1 MDTFCSRTFPVRSRG
16 RNENTSFFSVL
27 LLLLTIAACTEA
39 IAVEAVQRASH
50 ETSASVSSKSTDIVR
65 EAQSAEATDADANTS
80 AIGEQLPRKGD
91 EIVVCGQLFH
101 TTAPVVLWMDPGGY
115 DAYRVERRF
124 SPYETS
130 SWKATVEEANLD
142 SPNRYGL
149 RKDGLTAEQIEKFR
163 GGGWD
168 LQSLQNVVDQFVMHY
183 DVCGLSEVCFKV
195 LHDHRCLS
203 VHFMVDIDG
212 TIYQTLD
219 LKERAWHATI
229 SNSRSIGVEI
239 AHIGAYSS
247 KTKETLDRWYAT
259 DSDGTVHLRPP
270 RNIGHLGLRTKLFYG
285 HPDRQE
291 MIVGSI
297 QGQELHQYD
306 FTPEQYDSLIKLT
319 ATLCKIFPK
328 MKCTYPQDEHGKLI
342 PHMLDEQQWRDFS
355 GVLGHY
361 HVQKNKVDPGPAFNW
376 EKVVGGAAKLIE

>member
-1 MDTFCSRTFPVRSRG
+1 MNTESTATMASTSLGQLGFLTFRT
-16 RNENTSFFSVL
+16 
-27 LLLLTIAACTEA
+27 AACSLLFVFLSVPATAIETVEQTSHAVGVADSTEA
-39 IAVEAVQRASH
+39 VA
-50 ETSASVSSKSTDIVR
+50 
-65 EAQSAEATDADANTS
+65 
-80 AIGEQLPRKGD
+80 AIGSIADQELDATAHATVKVGDRVARKGD

-124 SPYETS
+124 SPYEKS
-130 SWKATVEEANLD
+130 SWEETVKEVDLA

-149 RKDGLTAEQIEKFR
+149 RQEGLTPEQVERFR

-168 LQSLQNVVDQFVMHY
+168 LPSLQDVVDQFVMHY

-203 VHFMVDIDG
+203 VHFMIDIDG

-239 AHIGAYSS
+239 AHIGAYSE
-247 KTKETLDRWYAT
+247 KNKGTLDRWYST
-259 DSDGTVHLRPP
+259 DSEGMILLRPP
-270 RNIGHLGLRTKLFYG
+270 RTVGHLGLRTKAFYG
-285 HPDRQE
+285 HPDRQKLV
-291 MIVGSI
+291 VGTI
-297 QGQELHQYD
+297 QGRELHQYD

-319 ATLCKIFPK
+319 ATLCKVFPK
-328 MKCTYPQDEHGKLI
+328 LKCDYPKDEQGRLI
-342 PHMLDEQQWRDFS
+342 PHMLDQKQWEEFS

-376 EKVVGGAAKLIE
+376 EKVVGGAAKLLD